1 MRTFPA
7 RLLAPVLLGTA
18 VLSLSTVPASHAA
31 VGAMLAQV
39 PSGDISCDT
48 AAAYWTSDADY
59 QNKVAQAQAL
69 AAFDSRGNEIL
80 AALARV
86 DAAAESCGLKGT
98 VGSAATESATES
110 GTGAGTGTSD
120 STGTTGTGA
129 GAASGAGST
138 TATPTPGASG
148 TVDSPITDAAA
159 VLGSVRS
166 NTGTPMKTIE
176 ILGQGQVEVADA
188 DAMMANF
195 LRQFTMIV

>member
-1 MRTFPA
+1 
-7 RLLAPVLLGTA
+7 
-18 VLSLSTVPASHAA
+18 
-31 VGAMLAQV
+31 MLAQV

-69 AAFDSRGNEIL
+69 AAFDSRGNDIL

-98 VGSAATESATES
+98 VGSAATESPT
-110 GTGAGTGTSD
+110 AGSSGTSD
-120 STGTTGTGA
+120 ATGTGSETGTA
-129 GAASGAGST
+129 AGSAR
-138 TATPTPGASG
+138 TATKADPPTPGAGG
-148 TVDSPITDAAA
+148 TADSPITDAAA

-166 NTGTPMKTIE
+166 NTETPMKTIE

-195 LRQFTMIV
+195 LRQFTMVV

>member
-1 MRTFPA
+1 MRTFSA
-7 RLLAPVLLGTA
+7 RLLTPVILGTA
-18 VLSLSTVPASHAA
+18 LLSLAPVPASHAA

-69 AAFDSRGNEIL
+69 AAFDSRGNDIL

-98 VGSAATESATES
+98 VGSAATESPT
-110 GTGAGTGTSD
+110 TGSSGTSD
-120 STGTTGTGA
+120 ATGTAFETGTV
-129 GAASGAGST
+129 AGSASAET
-138 TATPTPGASG
+138 TPTPGAGG
-148 TVDSPITDAAA
+148 TADSPITDAAA

-166 NTGTPMKTIE
+166 NTETPMKTIE

-195 LRQFTMIV
+195 LRQFTMVV